1 MPARVFLLVLVS
13 LALAL
18 GCSKSS
24 TSEASSEG
32 SSDSSASS
40 SGSSSGP
47 SRYVR
52 EVRDYTYQFVL
63 SGGPIEEFSRGLGPI
78 AEKRGVADWESNE
91 DTYEGIGR
99 GLKRTGVS
107 GARLESLKQQFAD
120 SNIEREAWI
129 QKAYEKQKKD

>member
-1 MPARVFLLVLVS
+1 MPARVLLLVLVVVTM
-13 LALAL
+13 AL

-63 SGGPIEEFSRGLGPI
+63 SGGPIEEFPRGLGPI
-78 AEKRGVADWESNE
+78 AEKRGVADWENDQ

-107 GARLESLKQQFAD
+107 GERFESLKEQFSD
-120 SNIEREAWI
+120 SDPGRAAWI
-129 QKAYEKQKKD
+129 LEGYEKQKKD

>member
-1 MPARVFLLVLVS
+1 MPARVFVLVLVA

-24 TSEASSEG
+24 TSEASSES

-47 SRYVR
+47 GRYVR
-52 EVRDYTYQFVL
+52 EVRDYTYQYVL
-63 SGGPIEEFSRGLGPI
+63 SGGSLEEFARGLGPI
-78 AEKRGVADWESNE
+78 AEKRGVADWEN
-91 DTYEGIGR
+91 DPQTYEGIGR

-107 GARLESLKQQFAD
+107 GERLEQLKQQLAD
-120 SNIEREAWI
+120 SNPEREAWI
-129 QKAYEKQKKD
+129 QKAYDKQKKD